1 MDTPATT
8 TDLAHSSL
16 DWLGLTGCCGI
27 YFHIPGLRPAHP
39 RPHPLH
45 ISYTSSMSW
54 NGGLNN
60 RAPNSLSAVQ
70 AAQAP

>member
-16 DWLGLTGCCGI
+16 DWLALTGCCGI

-39 RPHPLH
+39 RPYPLSH
-45 ISYTSSMSW
+45 ILRFVHVLEW
-54 NGGLNN
+54 G
-60 RAPNSLSAVQ
+60 PEQ
-70 AAQAP
+70 